1 MSKQKTK
8 VKGQKLSAKQLQTA
22 VRKLLAHHAKK
33 QFNPK
38 QIKKKLEVLNN
49 KDSINYALEQLVE
62 RKEVRAL
69 GDYKFQINN
78 TDTDGTR
85 QNGQSRN
92 GDRKSR
98 SGDRRGSEKDRRG
111 SDKRGKGDRQT
122 AEGRVDMTRSGS
134 AFIVVEGLENDIFVN
149 QRKLGSALNG
159 DTVKVQYWQTNR
171 KKRPEGQVV
180 AVTERA
186 ADHFLGEIQVS
197 KNYAFVI
204 PNKLNMPLDIYV
216 DLADTKGAKDG
227 DKVVVKV
234 TSWPEKP
241 GKSPRG
247 KVTSVLGATGSS
259 DIEMKAILINN
270 GFNLEFPEAVIAE
283 SEDLRDVISLQ
294 EVHRRRDMR
303 DVTTFTIDPHDAKDF
318 DDALSIQ
325 WLDDDLIEVGVHI
338 ADVSHYVKTDSA
350 LDKEAYERCT
360 SVYLVDRVLPM
371 LPERISNELCSLRPH
386 EDKCTF
392 SAIFKFT
399 PRGKIVDRWFG
410 KTVIHSDHRFA
421 YEEAQKVLDGEDDT
435 LKKELLQLN
444 KFALKLRKERFKNGA
459 IDFDSEEVRFKLDE
473 DGVPIDV
480 YVKERRQ
487 ANMLIEDW
495 MLLANREVATF
506 ISKKGKKEEIPFVY
520 RVHDEPDLERVEEF
534 AAFARDL
541 GFEVDTS
548 SPRAIAKSYNAL
560 TKAASEDEY
569 LKLIQPIA
577 IRTMAKAI
585 YTTENIGHYGLGFDN
600 YTHFTSPIRRYSDV
614 LVHRILEEN
623 LGDKTLRV
631 NKAKL
636 EEKCGRISLRERAA
650 TAAERESIKYKQVEY
665 MEKHIGETFDG
676 IVNGIIDRG
685 IFVEVLGTMA
695 EGLAG
700 FERMSEGFNVD
711 GSRLFAT
718 GIRTGQ
724 KIKMGDPVQVK
735 IVAADL
741 TRRQI
746 EMELVE
752 D

>member
-1 MSKQKTK
+1 MPKQKTK
-8 VKGQKLSAKQLQTA
+8 VKGRKLSTKQLQTA
-22 VRKLLAHHAKK
+22 VRKLLAHHSKK

-38 QIKKKLEVLNN
+38 QIQKKLEVLNN
-49 KDSINYALEQLVE
+49 KDSIKYALEQLVAE
-62 RKEVRAL
+62 KQVRDL
-69 GDYKFQINN
+69 GDYKFQIRRA
-78 TDTDGTR
+78 DTEAGAER
-85 QNGQSRN
+85 SNGRHPRKGQERRN
-92 GDRKSR
+92 G
-98 SGDRRGSEKDRRG
+98 
-111 SDKRGKGDRQT
+111 RGKGDRQAAT
-122 AEGRVDMTRSGS
+122 GRVDMTRSGS
-134 AFIVVEGLENDIFVN
+134 AFIVVEGMENDIFVP
-149 QRKLGSALNG
+149 QRKIGSALNG
-159 DTVKVQYWQTNR
+159 DTVQVTYWQTNR
-171 KKRPEGQVV
+171 KKRPEGEIKSVV
-180 AVTERA
+180 ERA

-216 DLADTKGAKDG
+216 DLDDTKGAKDG

-234 TSWPEKP
+234 IKWPEKA

-259 DIEMKAILINN
+259 DIEMKSILINN
-270 GFNLEFPEAVIAE
+270 GFQLDFPEAVIAE
-283 SEDLRDVISLQ
+283 SEDLRDEIPLQ

-303 DVTTFTIDPHDAKDF
+303 HVTTFTIDPHDAKDF
-318 DDALSIQ
+318 DDALSIE
-325 WLDDDLIEVGVHI
+325 WLDDDLIEIGIHI
-338 ADVSHYVKTDSA
+338 ADVSHYVKPDSA
-350 LDKEAYERCT
+350 LDKEAFDRST

-392 SAIFKFT
+392 SAVFKFT

-410 KTVIHSDHRFA
+410 KTVIHSDHRFS
-421 YEEAQKVLDGEDDT
+421 YGDAQKVLDGEDDT
-435 LKKELLQLN
+435 LKKELQQLN
-444 KFALKLRKERFKNGA
+444 KFSLKLRKERFKNGA
-459 IDFDSEEVRFKLDE
+459 IDFDAEEVRFRLDE
-473 DGVPIDV
+473 DGVPIEV
-480 YVKERRQ
+480 YVKERRR
-487 ANMLIEDW
+487 ANMLIEDF

-506 ISKKGKKEEIPFVY
+506 IDKKGKKQEIPFVY

-548 SPRAIAKSYNAL
+548 SPRSIAKSYNLL
-560 TKAASEDEY
+560 TRAAANDEH
-569 LKLIQPIA
+569 LKMIQPIA

-585 YTTENIGHYGLGFDN
+585 YTTDNIGHYGLGFDN

-614 LVHRILEEN
+614 LVHRILEAN

-631 NKAKL
+631 NKEKL
-636 EEKCGRISLRERAA
+636 EQQCGHISQKERAA

-685 IFVEVLGTMA
+685 IFVEVLGTLA

-700 FERMSEGFNVD
+700 FERMSEGFNVAP
-711 GSRLFAT
+711 SRLYAT

-724 KIKMGDPVQVK
+724 KIKMGDEVRVK

-752 D
+752 E

>member
-1 MSKQKTK
+1 MPKKKTK
-8 VKGQKLSAKQLQTA
+8 VDRPKLSVKQLQSA
-22 VRKLLAHHAKK
+22 VRKLLSQHAKK
-33 QFNPK
+33 PFNPK
-38 QIKKKLEVLNN
+38 QIQKKLDVQNN
-49 KDSINYALEQLVE
+49 KDSIKYALEQLVA
-62 RKEVRAL
+62 RKEVRDL
-69 GDYKFQINN
+69 GDYKYQIAKAN
-78 TDTDGTR
+78 TDDSANNKER
-85 QNGQSRN
+85 RR
-92 GDRKSR
+92 DRKDRPDRRRNDRDRR
-98 SGDRRGSEKDRRG
+98 SGG
-111 SDKRGKGDRQT
+111 RGKGDRQT

-134 AFIVVEGLENDIFVN
+134 AFIIVEGMENDIFVN

-159 DTVKVQYWQTNR
+159 DTVRVEYWSTNR

-180 AVTERA
+180 AVVERS

-197 KNYAFVI
+197 KKYAFVI

-216 DLADTKGAKDG
+216 DLADTLGAKDG

-234 TSWPEKP
+234 VKWPEEAN
-241 GKSPRG
+241 KSPRG
-247 KVTSVLGATGSS
+247 KVTTVLGATGSS
-259 DIEMKAILINN
+259 DIEMKSILINN
-270 GFNLEFPEAVIAE
+270 GFNLEFPEVVLAE

-294 EVHRRRDMR
+294 EVNRRRDMR

-318 DDALSIQ
+318 DDALSIE
-325 WLDDDLIEVGVHI
+325 WLDDEDLIEVGVHI
-338 ADVSHYVKTDSA
+338 ADVSHYVKDKSE
-350 LDKEAYERCT
+350 LDKEAFDRST

-392 SAIFKFT
+392 SAVFKFT
-399 PRGKIVDRWFG
+399 KRGKLVDRWFG
-410 KTVIHSDHRFA
+410 KTVIHSDHRFS
-421 YEEAQKVLDGEDDT
+421 YGDAQKVLDGEDDT
-435 LKKELLQLN
+435 LERELLQLN

-459 IDFDSEEVRFKLDE
+459 IDFDSEEIRFRLDE
-473 DGVPIDV
+473 NGVPVDV

-506 ISKKGKKEEIPFVY
+506 IAKKGKKDEIPFVY

-548 SPRAIAKSYNAL
+548 SPRSIAQSYNEL
-560 TKAASEDEY
+560 TKAASQDEY
-569 LKLIQPIA
+569 LKMIQPIA

-585 YTTENIGHYGLGFDN
+585 YTTDNIGHYGLGFDN

-614 LVHRILEEN
+614 LVHRILEAN

-631 NKAKL
+631 NKEKL
-636 EEKCGRISLRERAA
+636 EQQCGHISQKERAA
-650 TAAERESIKYKQVEY
+650 TAAERESIKYKQVEF

-676 IVNGIIDRG
+676 VINGIIDRG
-685 IFVEVLGTMA
+685 IFVEVIGTLA
-695 EGLAG
+695 EGMAP
-700 FERMSEGFNVD
+700 FERMSEGFNVAQ
-711 GSRLFAT
+711 GRLSAT

-724 KIKMGDPVQVK
+724 KLKMGDEVKVK
-735 IVAADL
+735 IVGADL

-746 EMELVE
+746 DMDLVE